1 MNKKFLQVIA
11 VCVCFFTACGNNSST
26 NSTSS
31 FSNSSS
37 VEVSANQEEQEKT
50 DSEAKTDLTE
60 KYKNILE
67 ALENEEYDK
76 AIDLISAMKPE
87 PETEVVTIDLNNWT
101 EYFTVEIENENLN
114 YDAMK
119 NIISEGESM
128 NLVIKPEYK
137 ERIISVNGEV
147 GAEVAYEDLVYKVI
161 NVNRVDIQYAIKKVV
176 KKKATSWDLIPGKAI
191 KNAINLIKKEELN
204 IVYNNISKVFNRYL
218 KPEVIPNEMT
228 ISRLFCLNKKA
239 DEVGN
244 VDNLRP
250 IAISS
255 TFIKMIESAIN
266 TRLRL
271 VDEINEKK
279 LICNKQ
285 IGFIKGCGTELNLL
299 R

>member
-137 ERIISVNGEV
+137 ERIIFVNGEV

-161 NVNRVDIQYAIKKVV
+161 NVNKETGSYETEVMDIDAFKSIWTEYEEQHIASNILSVRGSSNTYYMGTDKWIASTETETIRNDGFPLPSGNSIIIK
-176 KKKATSWDLIPGKAI
+176 D
-191 KNAINLIKKEELN
+191 
-204 IVYNNISKVFNRYL
+204 
-218 KPEVIPNEMT
+218 
-228 ISRLFCLNKKA
+228 A
-239 DEVGN
+239 DEVTQYIR
-244 VDNLRP
+244 RP
-250 IAISS
+250 KINIVR
-255 TFIKMIESAIN
+255 IEGE
-266 TRLRL
+266 L
-271 VDEINEKK
+271 VLSK
-279 LICNKQ
+279 
-285 IGFIKGCGTELNLL
+285 
-299 R
+299 